1 MQPNRW
7 SKSGGCKKERYVN
20 MVYNALS
27 SYQKVQISSEIN
39 PQKLIHML
47 YEGAIKRINFARE
60 GVINKDPKQRGENLS
75 KAIAIISELNA
86 SLHNIEDEEIF
97 FLRSLYIAMM
107 QELAKVSIT
116 NDIQTL
122 DRAIKYL
129 MELKRIW
136 ETSVLGQGNTAKKPG
151 TNTSQKKTAS
161 SMNYSGYEKHGQRTS
176 IAI

>member
-1 MQPNRW
+1 
-7 SKSGGCKKERYVN
+7 
-20 MVYNALS
+20 MVYNALN

-39 PQKLIHML
+39 PQKLILML
-47 YEGAIKRINFARE
+47 YEGAIKRIRFARE

-86 SLHNIEDEEIF
+86 SLRNIEDEEIF
-97 FLRSLYIAMM
+97 FLRSLFLAMA
-107 QELAKVSIT
+107 QELCKVSIT

-129 MELKRIW
+129 MKLKQIW
-136 ETSVLGQGNTAKKPG
+136 ETSVMGQGNTAQ
-151 TNTSQKKTAS
+151 NTKTKTAQKKEVS
-161 SMNYSGYEKHGQRTS
+161 SMSYSGYEKLGQRTS

>member
-1 MQPNRW
+1 
-7 SKSGGCKKERYVN
+7 

-27 SYQKVQISSEIN
+27 SYQKVQVSSEIN
-39 PQKLIHML
+39 PQKLILML
-47 YEGAIKRINFARE
+47 YDGAIKRISFARE

-86 SLHNIEDEEIF
+86 SLRDIEGEEIS
-97 FLRSLYIAMM
+97 FLRSLFLVMM
-107 QELAKVSIT
+107 QELCKVSLT

-122 DRAIKYL
+122 DRANKYL

-136 ETSVLGQGNTAKKPG
+136 ENSVMGRDNTGENTNAK
-151 TNTSQKKTAS
+151 TAQKKDVS
-161 SMNYSGYEKHGQRTS
+161 SMSYSGYEKHGHKTS

>member
-1 MQPNRW
+1 
-7 SKSGGCKKERYVN
+7 

-39 PQKLIHML
+39 PQKLILML
-47 YEGAIKRINFARE
+47 YDGAIKRISFARE

-86 SLHNIEDEEIF
+86 SLQNIEDEGIF
-97 FLRSLYIAMM
+97 FLRSLFLAMM
-107 QELAKVSIT
+107 QELCKVSVT

-122 DRAIKYL
+122 DRTTKYL
-129 MELKRIW
+129 MELKRIL
-136 ETSVLGQGNTAKKPG
+136 ETSVMGRENTAPHA
-151 TNTSQKKTAS
+151 NSKTALKKEVS
-161 SMNYSGYEKHGQRTS
+161 SMSYSGYENHGQKTS

>member
-1 MQPNRW
+1 MDDQ
-7 SKSGGCKKERYVN
+7 SQAVAKKERYVN

-86 SLHNIEDEEIF
+86 SLRNIEDEEIF

-136 ETSVLGQGNTAKKPG
+136 ETSVMGQGNTAKKPEPK
-151 TNTSQKKTAS
+151 TSQKNPAAS
-161 SMNYSGYEKHGQRTS
+161 MSYSGYEKHGQRTS

>member
-1 MQPNRW
+1 
-7 SKSGGCKKERYVN
+7 

-27 SYQKVQISSEIN
+27 SYQKTQISSEIN
-39 PQKLIHML
+39 PQKLILML
-47 YEGAIKRINFARE
+47 YDGAIKRIRFARE

-86 SLHNIEDEEIF
+86 SLRNIEDEEIF
-97 FLRSLYIAMM
+97 FLRGLFLAMM
-107 QELAKVSIT
+107 QELCKVSVT

-122 DRAIKYL
+122 DRATKYL

-136 ETSVLGQGNTAKKPG
+136 KTSVIGQGNTVEN
-151 TNTSQKKTAS
+151 TNTKTAQKKEVS
-161 SMNYSGYEKHGQRTS
+161 FMSYSGYEKHGQKTS

>member
-1 MQPNRW
+1 
-7 SKSGGCKKERYVN
+7 

-27 SYQKVQISSEIN
+27 SYQKVQVSSEIN
-39 PQKLIHML
+39 PQKLILML
-47 YEGAIKRINFARE
+47 YDGAIKRISFARE

-86 SLHNIEDEEIF
+86 SLRNIEGEIA
-97 FLRSLYIAMM
+97 FLRSLFLAMM
-107 QELAKVSIT
+107 HELCKVSIT

-136 ETSVLGQGNTAKKPG
+136 ETSVMGQADTNENTHTKTA
-151 TNTSQKKTAS
+151 QKKEVS
-161 SMNYSGYEKHGQRTS
+161 SMSYSGYEKHGQKTS

>member
-1 MQPNRW
+1 
-7 SKSGGCKKERYVN
+7 

-39 PQKLIHML
+39 PQKLILML
-47 YEGAIKRINFARE
+47 YDGAIKRINFARE

-86 SLHNIEDEEIF
+86 SLRNIEGEDIA
-97 FLRSLYIAMM
+97 FLRSLFLAMM
-107 QELAKVSIT
+107 QELCKVSLT

-122 DRAIKYL
+122 DRATKYL
-129 MELKRIW
+129 MKLKRIW
-136 ETSVLGQGNTAKKPG
+136 ETSVMGLGDTAENTHNR
-151 TNTSQKKTAS
+151 TTQKKEVS
-161 SMNYSGYEKHGQRTS
+161 SMSYSGYEKHGQKTS

>member
-1 MQPNRW
+1 
-7 SKSGGCKKERYVN
+7 

-27 SYQKVQISSEIN
+27 SYQKVQVSSEIN
-39 PQKLIHML
+39 PQKLILML
-47 YEGAIKRINFARE
+47 YDGAIKRISFARE

-86 SLHNIEDEEIF
+86 SLRNIEGEEIS
-97 FLRSLYIAMM
+97 FLRSLFLVMM
-107 QELAKVSIT
+107 QELCKVSLT

-122 DRAIKYL
+122 DRANKYL

-136 ETSVLGQGNTAKKPG
+136 ETSVMGLDNTGKNTNNAKVA
-151 TNTSQKKTAS
+151 QKKDIS
-161 SMNYSGYEKHGQRTS
+161 SMSYSGYEKHGHKTS

>member
-1 MQPNRW
+1 
-7 SKSGGCKKERYVN
+7 

-27 SYQKVQISSEIN
+27 SYQRVQVSSEIN
-39 PQKLIHML
+39 PQKLILML
-47 YEGAIKRINFARE
+47 YDGAIKRISFAKD

-86 SLHNIEDEEIF
+86 SLRNIEGEEIA
-97 FLRSLYIAMM
+97 FLRSLFLAMM
-107 QELAKVSIT
+107 QELCKVSIT

-122 DRAIKYL
+122 DRSTKYL

-136 ETSVLGQGNTAKKPG
+136 ETSVMGLADTAEK
-151 TNTSQKKTAS
+151 TNNKTAQKKEVS
-161 SMNYSGYEKHGQRTS
+161 SMSYSGYEKHGQKTS

>member
-1 MQPNRW
+1 
-7 SKSGGCKKERYVN
+7 

-27 SYQKVQISSEIN
+27 SYQKVQVSSEIN
-39 PQKLIHML
+39 PQKLILML

-86 SLHNIEDEEIF
+86 SLRNIEDEEIL
-97 FLRSLYIAMM
+97 FLRSFYIAMM
-107 QELAKVSIT
+107 QELAKVSVN

-136 ETSVLGQGNTAKKPG
+136 ETSVMGQG
-151 TNTSQKKTAS
+151 KTAQNTDTKTAPKKEVPP
-161 SMNYSGYEKHGQRTS
+161 MNYSGYEKRGQRTS

>member
-1 MQPNRW
+1 
-7 SKSGGCKKERYVN
+7 

-27 SYQKVQISSEIN
+27 SYQKVQVSSEIN

-47 YEGAIKRINFARE
+47 YDGAIKRISFARE
-60 GVINKDPKQRGENLS
+60 GVINKNPKQRGENLS

-86 SLHNIEDEEIF
+86 SLRNIEGEEIS
-97 FLRSLYIAMM
+97 FLRSLFLSMM
-107 QELAKVSIT
+107 QELCKVSIT

-122 DRAIKYL
+122 DRATKYL

-136 ETSVLGQGNTAKKPG
+136 ETSVMGQADTAEN
-151 TNTSQKKTAS
+151 TNTKTAQKKEIP
-161 SMNYSGYEKHGQRTS
+161 SMSYSGYERHGQKTTS

>member
-1 MQPNRW
+1 
-7 SKSGGCKKERYVN
+7 

-39 PQKLIHML
+39 PQKLILML
-47 YEGAIKRINFARE
+47 YEGAIKRITFARE
-60 GVINKDPKQRGENLS
+60 GVINKNPKQRGENLS
-75 KAIAIISELNA
+75 KAIAIISELNT
-86 SLHNIEDEEIF
+86 SLRNTEDEQIA

-107 QELAKVSIT
+107 QELAKVSVT

-136 ETSVLGQGNTAKKPG
+136 ETTVMGQNNTAKG
-151 TNTSQKKTAS
+151 ADTETSQKKKVS
-161 SMNYSGYEKHGQRTS
+161 SMGYSGYEKHGYRTS